1 MTLEDIRLSFMV
13 KKLKDIETRVW
24 KKYSKV
30 ISGDFLNWHEGL
42 SPIEE
47 KMWEKKFNKKQIN
60 ETKK

>member
-1 MTLEDIRLSFMV
+1 MTLEDIRLSFMI

-30 ISGDFLNWHEGL
+30 IGGDFLNWYEGL

-47 KMWEKKFNKKQIN
+47 KMWRKKFNDKQTN
-60 ETKK
+60 ETRK